1 MTPTATLQDSSSQ
14 TAAQR
19 QAVSAQALA
28 AADAKPTPSNLNV
41 VDSRAFR
48 QALGHFPTGVAIV
61 TTRCPDGRAVGLT
74 INSFTSLSL
83 EPPLVMWSLVNHSPS
98 LEIFEKCSHFAINVI
113 SQEQVPVALGFANS
127 QVKDKF
133 ALISHVDG
141 EEGVPLLDDCVA
153 TFVCENYRQHEG
165 GDHTLFIGRVV
176 RHTTLT
182 EHEPAV
188 FHRGRFANLTT
199 PSGDR

>member
-1 MTPTATLQDSSSQ
+1 MP
-14 TAAQR
+14 
-19 QAVSAQALA
+19 VA
-28 AADAKPTPSNLNV
+28 AASCAAGNTPAHSVNV
-41 VDSRAFR
+41 IDSRAFR

-98 LEIFEKCSHFAINVI
+98 LDIFQHCTHFAINVI
-113 SQEQVPVALGFANS
+113 SQEQIPMAMGFANS

-133 ALISHVDG
+133 ALVSHVDG
-141 EEGVPLLDDCVA
+141 EEGVPLIDDCVA

-176 RHTTLT
+176 RHSTLT

-188 FHRGRFANLTT
+188 FHRGRFANLIT
-199 PSGDR
+199 PQGDR